1 MNRQT
6 ILLVED
12 NEDDVDL
19 TLRVLKNHRIAN
31 AVTVARDGAEALKH
45 LFGEGSVFSVALPS
59 VVVLDLNMP
68 KVGGLEVL
76 RRIRSEQRTKELPVV
91 ILTTSNEERD
101 IVESYKLGA
110 NSYVRKPV
118 EYEAF
123 EKAIQHLGLYWL
135 ILNVP
140 QDCEDKLAGS
150 KKPGV

>member
-1 MNRQT
+1 MSKQT

-12 NEDDVDL
+12 NQDDVDL
-19 TLRVLKNHRIAN
+19 TLRVLKNHHIAN
-31 AVTVARDGAEALKH
+31 EVIVALDGAAALEL
-45 LFGEGSVFSVALPS
+45 LFGESSVFSQQLPS

-76 RRIRSEQRTKELPVV
+76 RHIRSEPRTRELPVV
-91 ILTTSNEERD
+91 VLTTSNEERD

-118 EYEAF
+118 EFEAF
-123 EKAIQHLGLYWL
+123 EQAIQHLGLYWL

-140 QDCEDKLAGS
+140 PKL
-150 KKPGV
+150 

>member
-1 MNRQT
+1 MSKQI

-12 NEDDVDL
+12 NQDDVDL
-19 TLRVLKNHRIAN
+19 TLRVLKKHHIAN
-31 AVTVARDGAEALKH
+31 EVIVALDGAAALTL
-45 LFGEGSVFSVALPS
+45 LFGESSVFSVELPS

-76 RRIRSEQRTKELPVV
+76 RRIRSEPRTMELPVV

-101 IVESYKLGA
+101 IIESYKLGA

-118 EYEAF
+118 EFGAF
-123 EKAIQHLGLYWL
+123 ENAIQHLGLYWL

-140 QDCEDKLAGS
+140 PKQ
-150 KKPGV
+150 

>member
-1 MNRQT
+1 MSKQI

-12 NEDDVDL
+12 NQDDVDL
-19 TLRVLKNHRIAN
+19 TLRVLKKHHIAN
-31 AVTVARDGAEALKH
+31 EVIVALDGAAALKL
-45 LFGEGSVFSVALPS
+45 LFEESSVFSVELPS

-76 RRIRSEQRTKELPVV
+76 RRIRSEPRTMELPVV

-101 IVESYKLGA
+101 IIESYKLGA

-118 EYEAF
+118 EF
-123 EKAIQHLGLYWL
+123 EEFENAIQHLGLYWL

-140 QDCEDKLAGS
+140 PKR
-150 KKPGV
+150 